1 MAERIGTD
9 RWQLCLLGADVRIE
23 EAPDGRSL
31 FAPSMAMI
39 GHLTTQGDR
48 DNIVVCDG
56 PGLAS
61 PAYVI
66 VR

>member
-23 EAPDGRSL
+23 RATDGQNL
-31 FAPSMAMI
+31 LAPSTAMI
-39 GHLTTQGDR
+39 GNLTTQGASD
-48 DNIVVCDG
+48 DVVVCDG
-56 PGLAS
+56 PGLVG
-61 PAYVI
+61 PTDFV

>member
-23 EAPDGRSL
+23 SASDRYAL
-31 FAPSMAMI
+31 FAPSTAAI
-39 GHLTTQGDR
+39 GNLTTHGTR
-48 DNIVVCDG
+48 SEVVVCDG
-56 PGLAS
+56 PGLAG
-61 PAYVI
+61 PTYFV